1 MERKSLHP
9 KAIDEGIA
17 TVSEKVVRGTRAGG
31 RERKV
36 HEGKEGASGTH
47 TKT

>member
-9 KAIDEGIA
+9 KATDEGIA

-31 RERKV
+31 KGGGDRERKV
-36 HEGKEGASGTH
+36 REGKE
-47 TKT
+47 